1 MSVAEQKSA
10 IGLRDLYVAEVT
22 EDSIAAYVAG
32 TPALLAPAV
41 NVSQAVS
48 VNTKAEY
55 ADDGIF
61 DMLTSEGET
70 KVEMEVTAFAP
81 AMLAFILGKPFDA
94 VNGQLQDNA
103 AGNPPDVALSF
114 RSVKSNG
121 KYRYRQYLKGKFS
134 PGTEENAT
142 KTDTPEPKHA
152 KVTFTAYKTIHPF
165 AMAGSITDGC
175 KKVDVDEDTTGA
187 SVATFFAAV
196 QVPVV
201 GTPSAV
207 TCTPS
212 PIDGATDQAAT
223 VAITLTFNNAMA
235 GNAEKGVSL
244 ARVDT
249 GAVIAVTATWNAA
262 RTLLTLA
269 HSALTAATQYFI
281 TVSGAKDI
289 YGQTLATAV
298 YDFTVVA

>member
-10 IGLRDLYVAEVT
+10 VGLRDLYVAEVT
-22 EDSIAAYVAG
+22 EDSVSAYVAD

-41 NVSQAVS
+41 NVSQSVS
-48 VNTKAEY
+48 VNSKPDY

-70 KVEMEVTAFAP
+70 KLEMEVTAFAP
-81 AMLAFILGKPFDA
+81 AMLAFILGKLFDA
-94 VNGQLQDNA
+94 VNGQVQDNA
-103 AGNPPDVALSF
+103 AGTPPDVALSF

-134 PGTEENAT
+134 PGNEENAT

-152 KVTFTAYKTIHPF
+152 KVTFTAYKTIHQF
-165 AMAGSITDGC
+165 AMAGGVTDGC
-175 KKVDVDEDTTGA
+175 KKVDVDEDTAGA
-187 SVATFFAAV
+187 SVGSFFSAV

-212 PIDGATDQAAT
+212 PTDGAVGQATT

-235 GNAEKGVSL
+235 GNAEVGVSL
-244 ARVDT
+244 TRVDT
-249 GAVIAVTATWNAA
+249 GAVTAITATWNAA
-262 RTLLTLA
+262 RTVLTLA

-281 TVSGAKDI
+281 TVAGARDI
-289 YGQTLATAV
+289 YGQLLTTAV
-298 YDFTVVA
+298 YDFTVA